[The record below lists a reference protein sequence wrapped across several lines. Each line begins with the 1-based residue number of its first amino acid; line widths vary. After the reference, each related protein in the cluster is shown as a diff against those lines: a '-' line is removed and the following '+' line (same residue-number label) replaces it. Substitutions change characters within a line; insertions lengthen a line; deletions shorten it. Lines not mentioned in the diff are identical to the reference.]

1 MSLSRRRLIHLA
13 SLLGA
18 SAVLPPLSGCS
29 EEETGETS
37 APVLTLEPPLPSDAT
52 SKALF
57 VHGVASG
64 DPLGDRV
71 ILWTRVTPPE
81 AGAAVEGTWV
91 VAKDPALRQVVSTGT
106 FSTGPDRD
114 HTVKVD
120 ATGLQPGTT
129 YYYRFLALGGS
140 SPVGRTRTAPS
151 GAVSR
156 LRIAV
161 VSCSSYAHGYFH
173 AYRALA
179 KQADLDV
186 VLHLGD
192 YIYEYASKKYGNVRD
207 YEPATEIVSLS
218 DYRTRYSQ
226 YHRDPDLQAI
236 HQQHP
241 MIAVWDDHEV
251 ADNGWKGGAENHQP
265 DEGPWADRKAA
276 AEKAYFEW
284 LPIREQEGGKLW
296 RSFRYGDLVDLLM
309 LDTRY
314 DERDEQV
321 KAAGFNDPARAM
333 MSAAQ
338 VAWIKEQLASS
349 KATWKLLGQQVV
361 VTQLPDL
368 FAGDSWS
375 GYGATR
381 GQLFDAIKGAAGG
394 NVVVLTGDIHSS
406 WVNELTRDLKD
417 YDAATGQ
424 GATAVEFVTPA
435 VTSPGA
441 GAIASSAEALVKQDN
456 PSIRYVDFTNR
467 GYLLLDITPGRVQG
481 DFFHYPDPAPEEVE
495 ITFGKA
501 YAVQAGKA
509 RATEESAP
517 VTPPAG
523 PALAPPV

>member
-1 MSLSRRRLIHLA
+1 M
-13 SLLGA
+13 
-18 SAVLPPLSGCS
+18 VPPLAGCS
-29 EEETGETS
+29 EEELDES
-37 APVLTLEPPLPSDAT
+37 AAPVQTLEPPLPSDAA
-52 SKALF
+52 SKAAF
-57 VHGVASG
+57 VNGVASG
-64 DPLGDRV
+64 DPLADRV
-71 ILWTRVTPPE
+71 ILWTRVTPGEP
-81 AGAAVEGTWV
+81 GAAVEGTWV
-91 VAKDPALRQVVSTGT
+91 VATDPALRQVVASGA
-106 FSTGPDRD
+106 FSTGADRD

-120 ATGLQPGTT
+120 AGGLQPGTT

-151 GAVSR
+151 GAVAR

-192 YIYEYASKKYGNVRD
+192 YIYEYASKKYGNARD
-207 YEPATEIVSLS
+207 YEPETEIVSLS
-218 DYRTRYSQ
+218 DYRTRYAQ
-226 YHRDPDLQAI
+226 YRRDPDLQAL

-241 MIAVWDDHEV
+241 MIAVWDDHEI
-251 ADNGWKGGAENHQP
+251 ADNGWKDGAGNHQAE
-265 DEGPWADRKAA
+265 EGAWADRKAA

-284 LPIREQEGGKLW
+284 LPVREQEGGKLW

-314 DERDEQV
+314 DERDEQ
-321 KAAGFNDPARAM
+321 AEAEGFEGADRAM

-338 VAWIKEQLASS
+338 MGWIKEQLASS

-361 VTQLPDL
+361 VTQMPEL

-381 GQLFDAIKGAAGG
+381 GKLFDAIEGAAGG

-406 WVNELTRDLKD
+406 WVNELSRDLSA

-424 GATAVEFVTPA
+424 GAVAVEFVTPA
-435 VTSPGA
+435 VSSPGA
-441 GAIASSAEALVKQDN
+441 GAIASTAEALVKEDN

-467 GYLLLDITPGRVQG
+467 GFLLLDVTPGRVQG
-481 DFFHYPDPAPEEVE
+481 DFFHYEDPVPEEVS
-495 ITFGKA
+495 ITFA
-501 YAVQAGKA
+501 RAFSVAAGKA

-517 VTPPAG
+517 VTPPG
-523 PALAPPV
+523 GTPLAPVI